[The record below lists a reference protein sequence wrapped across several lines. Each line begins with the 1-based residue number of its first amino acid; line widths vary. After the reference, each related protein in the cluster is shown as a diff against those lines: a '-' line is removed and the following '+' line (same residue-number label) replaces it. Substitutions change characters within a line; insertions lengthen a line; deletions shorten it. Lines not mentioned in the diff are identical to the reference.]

1 MESNKDLGGAQTDL
15 NIEEK
20 NYNKIKSKYILEI
33 IFENLRKKKLLLII
47 KPNKRIQNRIN
58 ISIND
63 YKEYCEKYSQ
73 IEIEIIPNKE
83 KGEFIY
89 FNKKENENYFHIYF
103 NDNKDEIKRKYLNEN
118 DNVKKIKILIDYQI
132 KSFYE
137 LFRYCKCIDSISF
150 PKFYRTNIENM
161 NGMFYFCSSLKNI
174 NLSNVKTD
182 NVTDMSYMFGGCSS
196 LVELDLTNLNTNNV
210 NKTKGMFLSCTSLK
224 KLNISNFNINKVK
237 NISYMFAEC
246 KSLETLNISSFNTS
260 NVNNMENMF
269 SGCISLIYLDVSNF
283 VINDNTSV
291 SEMFK
296 ECPLELL
303 NKIRYQNDRLRRKYL
318 SS

>member
-1 MESNKDLGGAQTDL
+1 MVSA
-15 NIEEK
+15 
-20 NYNKIKSKYILEI
+20 NYNIYKIKSKYILQK
-33 IFENLRKKKLLLII
+33 IFNNLNLKQELKLI
-47 KPNKRIQNRIN
+47 KYNKCIQNKIGIN
-58 ISIND
+58 IND
-63 YKEYCEKYSQ
+63 YKNNSK
-73 IEIEIIPNKE
+73 IIIEIIPSKYTKTIME
-83 KGEFIY
+83 DEFKAITFVNIDEGY
-89 FNKKENENYFHIYF
+89 ESYFHIYF

-137 LFRYCKCIDSISF
+137 LFRYCKCIESISF

-174 NLSNVKTD
+174 NLSNIKTD
-182 NVTDMSYMFGGCSS
+182 NVTDMSYMFSGCSS
-196 LVELDLTNLNTNNV
+196 LVELDLSNLTTNNV